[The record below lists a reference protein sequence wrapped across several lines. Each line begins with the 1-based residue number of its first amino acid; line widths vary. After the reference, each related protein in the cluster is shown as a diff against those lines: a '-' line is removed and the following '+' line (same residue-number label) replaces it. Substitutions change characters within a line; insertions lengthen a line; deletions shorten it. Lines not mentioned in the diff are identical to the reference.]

1 MEQLCYY
8 KLFNYLENEEKLSIG
23 KSLYSN
29 GGFSISNNNDIMV
42 YLGAKTPLDNYYIL
56 YIIDKLKKLKLD
68 YGTLL
73 NNSKRDNS
81 KITKYES
88 ILNPELYNPHC
99 TQ

>member
-8 KLFNYLENEEKLSIG
+8 RLFNHLENKEKLSIG
-23 KSLYSN
+23 KSPYSN
-29 GGFSISNNNDIMV
+29 GGFSISNNNDIIV

-68 YGTLL
+68 YGTMI

>member
-1 MEQLCYY
+1 MQQLCYY
-8 KLFNYLENEEKLSIG
+8 KLFNYLENEEKLSIE
-23 KSLYSN
+23 KSPYTQ
-29 GGFSISNNNDIMV
+29 GGFSISSKDTII
-42 YLGAKTPLDNYYIL
+42 YLGAETPLDNYSL
-56 YIIDKLKKLKLD
+56 LNIINNLKKLKLD

-81 KITKYES
+81 KITKYEF

>member
-1 MEQLCYY
+1 ML
-8 KLFNYLENEEKLSIG
+8 
-23 KSLYSN
+23 
-29 GGFSISNNNDIMV
+29 

-68 YGTLL
+68 YGTLI

-81 KITKYES
+81 KITKYEF